1 MDNLTKR
8 QRSLCMSKIR
18 SKWTSQ
24 EKKIHG
30 YLKAH
35 KIKHKMHPKI
45 EGNPDILL
53 TDKKTAVF
61 LHGCFWHKCPKHYIK
76 PKSNKVYWIKKIDSN
91 VKRFKKV
98 RIMLR
103 NKGYNVI
110 RLWEHEIKKD
120 TAKSINKL
128 YK

>member
-8 QRSLCMSKIR
+8 QRSLYMSKIR
-18 SKWTSQ
+18 SKWTYQ
-24 EKKIHG
+24 EKKIHS

-53 TDKKTAVF
+53 TDKKTLVF

-76 PKSNKVYWIKKIDSN
+76 PKSNKEYWIKKIENN
-91 VKRFKKV
+91 VKRFEKV
-98 RIMLR
+98 RMMLK
-103 NKGYNVI
+103 NKGHN
-110 RLWEHEIKKD
+110 
-120 TAKSINKL
+120 
-128 YK
+128 